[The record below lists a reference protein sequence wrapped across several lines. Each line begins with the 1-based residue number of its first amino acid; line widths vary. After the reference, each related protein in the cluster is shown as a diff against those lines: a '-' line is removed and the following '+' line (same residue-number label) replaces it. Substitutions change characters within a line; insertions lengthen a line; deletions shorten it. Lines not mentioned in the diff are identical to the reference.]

1 MFISR
6 LCFVGPIVILVILE
20 SLLIRKLL
28 FAFTGL
34 FRMVYIG
41 NIFLQGGLLDEPFCK
56 DISFITAFRAGT
68 YTTSSDTVF

>member
-20 SLLIRKLL
+20 GLLIGKLL
-28 FAFTGL
+28 FAFTEL

-41 NIFLQGGLLDEPFCK
+41 NIFLQGG
-56 DISFITAFRAGT
+56 I
-68 YTTSSDTVF
+68 V